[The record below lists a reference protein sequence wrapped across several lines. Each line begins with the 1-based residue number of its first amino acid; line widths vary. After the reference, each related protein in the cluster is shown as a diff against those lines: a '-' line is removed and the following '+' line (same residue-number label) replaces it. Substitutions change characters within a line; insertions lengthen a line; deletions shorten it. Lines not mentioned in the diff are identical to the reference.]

1 MFRINSEVHVQELTF
16 SEAVDILT
24 RSGNKDLLKAMED
37 MDAIWKMHVDEHND
51 FARGN
56 IDETTYGDDDDF
68 FSHWTYECSAYNV
81 VFENMGKL
89 FAPKEVA

>member
-89 FAPKEVA
+89 FQEAV